1 MRRAMIAGAEI
12 ADSRTN
18 ALGEARMELLY
29 QSSLQTGRLDSTH
42 TPKTEASTAPRPI
55 GLLTW
60 RHQLYSEMDK
70 FYNFC
75 YA

>member
-1 MRRAMIAGAEI
+1 MVDAPNSMRIMRRAMIAGAEI

-42 TPKTEASTAPRPI
+42 THTENRGINGT
-55 GLLTW
+55 
-60 RHQLYSEMDK
+60 
-70 FYNFC
+70 
-75 YA
+75 